1 VTSWRGAEKFD
12 SLLVRLLLGRE
23 RCSQELARNKRITQ
37 LVELGSGARAN
48 RESFLGGW
56 RRRRNTPFQERR
68 NFRDKPICRVTHT
81 FHSLVC
87 ESFEPDSR
95 WTKRASLV
103 SMFLANS
110 MSEVGTL
117 RFRSSSSKG
126 FGHLDIVLQIDIET
140 LGLKEDL
147 NLP

>member
-1 VTSWRGAEKFD
+1 MIRCLSVCCLAERGVVRN
-12 SLLVRLLLGRE
+12 LLETNESPGWW
-23 RCSQELARNKRITQ
+23 
-37 LVELGSGARAN
+37 ELGSGARAN

-56 RRRRNTPFQERR
+56 RRRRNTPFQELR

-110 MSEVGTL
+110 MSEVSTL

-126 FGHLDIVLQIDIET
+126 IGHLDIVLQIEIET
-140 LGLKEDL
+140 LGLKEDH